1 MRKTVFAMLLAGA
14 GLFSQAQ
21 AADLMQVYQQGLA
34 NDAVIAGARASL
46 AAGEE
51 RVVQGRAGLL
61 PTVNLS
67 GRRTQSERG
76 DNHVY
81 GNQYALQLTQPL
93 FDLGSW
99 ETYQQ
104 GKLQTEV
111 SVAQF
116 AQAQQDLILR
126 VSEAYFNVLIAED
139 TLASILSEKEAT
151 SEQLAFAKR
160 NFEVG
165 TTTITDTYEAQ
176 ARYDLIVAQEL
187 AARNS
192 IAIARSALQQITGS
206 PVDKLAELRT
216 NVDLHGPQPGQMD
229 PWISSAQNGN
239 YAVVAQELALEIARR
254 DIRRNRA
261 GHAPTVDLVA
271 SRNHSDQNQNANQ
284 LNPDIGTGFGSRT
297 SNSISL
303 QLNIPLFSGF
313 AVNSRVNEAIALQE
327 KARADLELARRTAAQ
342 SAREAYFGVTS
353 GLSQIRALQ
362 AAEASS
368 RSALEANQL
377 GYQVGVRINID
388 VLNAQQQLFIA
399 RRDLSRARYETLLN
413 SLRLKAAAGILTEV
427 DVQHINDLL
436 FYPAQSS
443 Q

>member
-1 MRKTVFAMLLAGA
+1 MRKTVFVMLLAGA

-21 AADLMQVYQQGLA
+21 AADLIQIYQQALA
-34 NDAVIAGARASL
+34 NDAVIASARASL

-67 GRRTQSERG
+67 GSRSRTEVTQQNREF
-76 DNHVY
+76 DNKAY
-81 GNQYALQLTQPL
+81 TLSLSQPL
-93 FDLGSW
+93 FRIANW
-99 ETYQQ
+99 ESYQQ

-126 VSEAYFNVLIAED
+126 VAQAYFDVLIAED
-139 TLASILSEKEAT
+139 TLSSILSEKEAT

-165 TTTITDTYEAQ
+165 TATITDTYEAQ
-176 ARYDLIVAQEL
+176 ARYDLIIAQEL

-192 IAIARSALQQITGS
+192 VAIARSALQQITGTA
-206 PVDKLAELRT
+206 VETLAELRT
-216 NVDLHGPQPGQMD
+216 NVELHGPQPEQID
-229 PWISSAQNGN
+229 SWVTTAQSSN

-261 GHAPTVDLVA
+261 GHLPTVDVVA
-271 SRNHSDQNQNANQ
+271 SRNYSDQSQ
-284 LNPDIGTGFGSRT
+284 IGIDPLSSSGSGTR
-297 SNSISL
+297 NSIGL
-303 QLNIPLFSGF
+303 QLNIPLFAGF
-313 AVNSRVNEAIALQE
+313 AVNSRVNEAIALQD
-327 KARADLELARRTAAQ
+327 KARADLNNARRTAAQ
-342 SAREAYFGVTS
+342 AAREAYFSVNS
-353 GLSQIRALQ
+353 GLSQIKALE

-388 VLNAQQQLFIA
+388 VLNSQQQLFLA

-427 DVQHINDLL
+427 DIHHINDLL
-436 FYPAQSS
+436 FYPANATQ
-443 Q
+443 

>member
-1 MRKTVFAMLLAGA
+1 MRKTVFVMLLAGA

-21 AADLMQVYQQGLA
+21 AADLIQIYQQALA
-34 NDAVIAGARASL
+34 NDAVIASARASL

-67 GRRTQSERG
+67 GSRSRTEVTQQNREF
-76 DNHVY
+76 DNKAY
-81 GNQYALQLTQPL
+81 TLSLSQPL
-93 FDLGSW
+93 FRIANW
-99 ETYQQ
+99 ESYQQ

-126 VSEAYFNVLIAED
+126 VAQAYFDVLIAED
-139 TLASILSEKEAT
+139 TLSSILSEKEAT

-165 TTTITDTYEAQ
+165 TATITDTYEAQ
-176 ARYDLIVAQEL
+176 ARYDLIIAQEL

-192 IAIARSALQQITGS
+192 VAIARSALQQITGTA
-206 PVDKLAELRT
+206 VETLAELRT
-216 NVDLHGPQPGQMD
+216 NVELHGPQPEQID
-229 PWISSAQNGN
+229 SWVTTAQSSN

-261 GHAPTVDLVA
+261 GHLPTVDVVA
-271 SRNHSDQNQNANQ
+271 SRNYSDQSQ
-284 LNPDIGTGFGSRT
+284 IGIDPLSSSGSGTR
-297 SNSISL
+297 NSIGL
-303 QLNIPLFSGF
+303 QLNIPLFAGF
-313 AVNSRVNEAIALQE
+313 AVNSRVNEAIALQD
-327 KARADLELARRTAAQ
+327 KARADLNNARRTAAQ
-342 SAREAYFGVTS
+342 AAREAYFSVNS
-353 GLSQIRALQ
+353 GLSQIKALE

-388 VLNAQQQLFIA
+388 VLNSQQQLFIA

-427 DVQHINDLL
+427 DIHHINDLL
-436 FYPAQSS
+436 FYPANATQ
-443 Q
+443 